1 MMTCALMIRKCPLS
15 GSIAVGLGGAIAA
28 DQECHAQ
35 TKVYGHSLAM
45 VDDWERRVTQM
56 GRTKT
61 VHEHT
66 VYQLQKDGLHVVIS
80 CPLT

>member
-1 MMTCALMIRKCPLS
+1 LPWAW
-15 GSIAVGLGGAIAA
+15 GGAIAA

-66 VYQLQKDGLHVVIS
+66 VYQLQKGGLHVVIS

>member
-1 MMTCALMIRKCPLS
+1 
-15 GSIAVGLGGAIAA
+15 
-28 DQECHAQ
+28 
-35 TKVYGHSLAM
+35 M